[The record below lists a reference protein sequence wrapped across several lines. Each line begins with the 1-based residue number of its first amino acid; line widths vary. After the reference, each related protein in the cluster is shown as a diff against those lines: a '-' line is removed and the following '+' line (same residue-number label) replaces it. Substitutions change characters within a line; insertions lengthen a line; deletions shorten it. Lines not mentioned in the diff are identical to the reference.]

1 MLKQGREG
9 ELHCSVCF
17 FKVEI
22 GNILRISLN
31 IDFMEKAPTG
41 VRFTFATFSATSS
54 NYNNE
59 VRRNNGTQTP
69 REITIM
75 SSIHGRDSSAEEH
88 LFRRGCCRVFVL
100 VKYVG

>member
-1 MLKQGREG
+1 M
-9 ELHCSVCF
+9 CF
-17 FKVEI
+17 FNVKL

-31 IDFMEKAPTG
+31 IDFMENAPTG

-54 NYNNE
+54 NYSNE

-69 REITIM
+69 REITIT
-75 SSIHGRDSSAEEH
+75 SSIHGETAA
-88 LFRRGCCRVFVL
+88 LKNTYLGGVFVL